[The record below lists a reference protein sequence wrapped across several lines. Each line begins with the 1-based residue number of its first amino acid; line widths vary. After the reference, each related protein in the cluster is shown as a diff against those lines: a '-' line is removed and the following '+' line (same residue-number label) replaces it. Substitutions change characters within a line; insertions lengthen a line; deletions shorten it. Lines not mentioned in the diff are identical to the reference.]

1 MDPYL
6 RDVLDACL
14 RLLHVVAGIAWIGAS
29 FYFIR
34 LDLGLRPTPGR
45 SDDSV
50 GEYWGVH
57 GGGFYHSRRY
67 ALPPDPVPEPLH
79 WFKWEAYTTWLSG
92 FSLLVVLYYT
102 DARAR
107 LVDPGIADLEPW
119 QAVTLSVGGLAL
131 GWLVYDVLC
140 RVVRDERALAVCVA
154 ALVVGTAFAA
164 GQLFA
169 ARAAYLQVGAMLG
182 TIMAANV
189 FRVIIPAHWELVR
202 AREARRPPDPAP
214 GLEAKRRSVHNNY
227 LTLPV
232 VFAML
237 AGHFPVAYGHSR
249 AWLVLLAVMAL
260 LAFVRHFFNLWH
272 RGRRAWWILGVAA
285 AAVVALALVL
295 RPEDEATGA
304 AVPTDVEVGA
314 IVQLRCARCHSGVAA
329 PKGIRL
335 GSAADVRARAELVAT
350 MVRSRA
356 MPPGN
361 ATGMTDAERRALLA
375 WLGSG

>member
-6 RDVLDACL
+6 RDVLDVCL

-34 LDLGLRPTPGR
+34 LDLGLRPPRKPKPGV
-45 SDDSV
+45 V

-57 GGGFYHSRRY
+57 GGGFYHSQKY
-67 ALPPDPVPEPLH
+67 ALPPDPMPEPLH

-92 FSLLVVLYYT
+92 FALLVVLYYT

-107 LVDPGIADLEPW
+107 LVDAGVAELEPW
-119 QAVTLSVGGLAL
+119 QAVALSVGGLLL
-131 GWLVYDVLC
+131 GWLVYDGLC
-140 RVVRDERALAVCVA
+140 RIVRDDRVLAVGVA
-154 ALVVGTAFAA
+154 LLVVVSAFAA

-169 ARAAYLQVGAMLG
+169 PRASYLQVGAMLG

-189 FRVIIPAHWELVR
+189 FRVIIPAHRELIR
-202 AREARRPPDPAP
+202 AKEEGRAPDPAP

-237 AGHFPVAYGHSR
+237 AGHFPVTYGSGHP
-249 AWLVLLAVMAL
+249 WLVLVAVIAL

-272 RGRRAWWILGVAA
+272 RGVRAWWILGVAA
-285 AAVVALALVL
+285 AAVVALAFAL
-295 RPEDEATGA
+295 RPDDEATGA
-304 AVPTDVEVGA
+304 PAASDAEVSA
-314 IVQLRCARCHSGVAA
+314 IVQQRCSTCHSGASA
-329 PKGIRL
+329 PLGIQLR
-335 GSAADVRARAELVAT
+335 SAADVRVRADLVAT
-350 MVRSRA
+350 MVRTRA

-361 ATGMTDAERRALLA
+361 ATGMTDGEREALLV
-375 WLGSG
+375 WLAAR